1 MIESLIDAV
10 QAVVDEIEEL
20 QDLTPEQRGLLRA
33 DARRLIR
40 TLEAML

>member
-10 QAVVDEIEEL
+10 QAVFDDISEL
-20 QDLTPEQRGLLRA
+20 PDLTTEQRDLLRA

-40 TLEAML
+40 TMEAML